1 MSMGTFIIV
10 PTFLNVNSG
19 MIKVT
24 AAISTTT
31 WNKDL
36 QLKYSTKY
44 PDNVG
49 PIAGANPI
57 TRPNIPIY
65 LPRSLGPNI
74 SKIVLSSLMA
84 S

>member
-49 PIAGANPI
+49 LIAGANPI